1 MLEAVLRL
9 IIVLGVLVFV
19 HELGHFLLAKLV
31 GIRVERFS
39 LGFPPRMVGKKI
51 GDTDYCISWI
61 PLGGYVKM
69 SGMIDESMDAES
81 IKGEPWEFMSKAA
94 YQRFLVIFAG
104 PLMNI
109 MLAVLLFA
117 SIAYFVGMK
126 EPTGLVIDRIDSQ
139 KIQQQTSLQYGDQIL
154 TLNERS
160 ITTFEDFQ
168 RSLGKDGHISLKVR
182 RDTAIVV
189 ANFPAKLLDSLRLT
203 LPPLVGNLV
212 DASPAQAVGL
222 REGDRI
228 FMIDE
233 TPVRSWDEL
242 TKIIHASPEQPLNIH
257 WQRNGD
263 FYSAEITP
271 KKQTVQEQ
279 EIGLIGI
286 SYPVQERRLGLL
298 KSVGYGFD
306 YSVTIVRLTYHYL
319 KLVIRGDQSFREAF
333 GGPIMIAK
341 MAKDSAR
348 EGESNFIV
356 FIAFISLNLGL
367 INLLPIP
374 VLDGGHL
381 LFLLVE
387 TIIRRPIPNKTK
399 LVIQQVG
406 MVILIAFML
415 FVIVNDIGRLRQ

>member
-1 MLEAVLRL
+1 
-9 IIVLGVLVFV
+9 
-19 HELGHFLLAKLV
+19 
-31 GIRVERFS
+31 
-39 LGFPPRMVGKKI
+39 
-51 GDTDYCISWI
+51 
-61 PLGGYVKM
+61 
-69 SGMIDESMDAES
+69 
-81 IKGEPWEFMSKAA
+81 
-94 YQRFLVIFAG
+94 
-104 PLMNI
+104 
-109 MLAVLLFA
+109 
-117 SIAYFVGMK
+117 
-126 EPTGLVIDRIDSQ
+126 
-139 KIQQQTSLQYGDQIL
+139 
-154 TLNERS
+154 
-160 ITTFEDFQ
+160 FEDFQ
-168 RSLGKDGHISLKVR
+168 RSLGKDGQISLKVR

-242 TKIIHASPEQPLNIH
+242 TKIIHASPEQPLNIY

-263 FYSAEITP
+263 FYSSEITP
-271 KKQTVQEQ
+271 QKQTVQGQ

-298 KSVGYGFD
+298 KSLGYGFD

-387 TIIRRPIPNKTK
+387 AIIRRPIPNKTK